1 MTAFDF
7 AYSNSDRRLNMGM
20 DKQLFEI
27 KEYVCENEDVS
38 ARE

>member
-7 AYSNSDRRLNMGM
+7 AYSNSDTRLDMGM

-27 KEYVCENEDVS
+27 KQYVYENEDVS
-38 ARE
+38 ERE